1 MGYVLRET
9 VMVPMMNEAGMASSG
24 LIAAETGCKTLPDY
38 VITVLSLHDGLPLL
52 QALSQNCQSGFSC
65 APHWVAHWA
74 AHVNNNIAIVTA
86 TRNGRLVLALA
97 LEVIKQSGLHVARFV
112 GGHHANGNF
121 PAVCHALTQAEAEA
135 LLEQLQAQLRHKPWS
150 VDVIV
155 LERQLAELGGIN
167 NPLLAKG
174 RSKSPNISLHLNVDK
189 SFDAVLDTTRSAGRK
204 RKRHRSQQ
212 RKYEAAG
219 GFSVSNPVAKEFA
232 ASLLDQYFAMKACQL
247 RNIGASNTF
256 RNINEQA
263 FFKALFSDPNPHTDH
278 DFYLSSLDVGGKTRA
293 VHGSCLHGLRQ
304 MVQFTAFSDDE
315 LNKTSPG
322 DFLNFALIEAACQSK
337 TQIYDLGV
345 GDEAYKRS
353 WCDVETW
360 HYDAV
365 IAITLLGKLAK
376 LRLDAMRCAIRCI
389 KNNRHLWSFAKR
401 IRKLRAARN
410 FSARQKSVSSKDTQ
424 S

>member
-1 MGYVLRET
+1 
-9 VMVPMMNEAGMASSG
+9 MNEAQMAPSG
-24 LIAAETGCKTLPDY
+24 LIAAETGRRAASGY
-38 VITVLSLHDGLPLL
+38 VIAVLALNDGLPLL
-52 QALSQNCQSGFSC
+52 QSLSRNCQSGFSC
-65 APHWVAHWA
+65 APHWLAHWA
-74 AHVNNNIAIVTA
+74 THVNNNIAIVTA

-121 PAVCHALTQAEAEA
+121 PAMCHAFTQAEAEA

-174 RSKSPNISLHLNVDK
+174 QSKSPNISLHLNVDQ
-189 SFDAVLDTTRSAGRK
+189 SFDAVLDTTRSAKRK

-212 RKYEAAG
+212 RKYQAAG

-232 ASLLDQYFAMKACQL
+232 ASLLDQYFAMKAYQL
-247 RNIGASNTF
+247 KNIGASNTF
-256 RNINEQA
+256 RNVNEQA
-263 FFKALFSDPNPHTDH
+263 FFKALFSDPTPHPDH
-278 DFYLSSLDVGGKTRA
+278 DFYLSSLDVGGKIRA
-293 VHGSCLHGLRQ
+293 IHGSCLHGLRQ

-365 IAITLLGKLAK
+365 IGITLRGKLAK
-376 LRLDAMRCAIRCI
+376 LQLDAVRCAKRCI
-389 KNNRHLWSFAKR
+389 KNNQHLWSFARR
-401 IRKLRAARN
+401 IRKLRAGRN
-410 FSARQKSVSSKDTQ
+410 FSILRKSVSGNDTH